1 MGNRTEHIFPGV
13 ERPVPYCQ
21 IPQSWAVS
29 GMKNDLL
36 TTPSVLAILGV
47 LIGGGYWLY
56 GQFIEK
62 RSDLRVSL
70 VLGGIF
76 IVASMGSLL
85 YNYFKVR
92 VKMKKTD
99 AVLNNNVPTIHW
111 EDAQDLI
118 EEAKMKK
125 GKQPSRH

>member
-1 MGNRTEHIFPGV
+1 
-13 ERPVPYCQ
+13 
-21 IPQSWAVS
+21 
-29 GMKNDLL
+29 MKNDLL